1 VVVEK
6 MIAAQY
12 NHLLRDKM
20 PPAHA
25 LVPALAGCLMLVASL
40 LPWLRNSL
48 EGFSNAWGV
57 PVDLGWN
64 LHIAVINYGML
75 CLCGALSSL
84 LVAYACWK
92 PGGKGGA
99 MLPSST
105 LAAWLCLAPVL
116 LLLVQYLMV
125 DMGAVNQLAQQ
136 KIQMLLVEH
145 HYGYKVASPLL
156 PLTPFTVDISTFQG
170 RLVLLLDQLSMGFL
184 LPCASAWMLFDYKQS
199 KHTSLSIK
207 HRKRMVV
214 AGIVII
220 VILLWPGRAF
230 AGIVCE
236 KYARGLLAGG
246 NYAKA
251 LSWLDTAATLN
262 PTLNEV
268 AFYHVE
274 RGQALY
280 YLYPNQQSD
289 DSRVYLVF
297 SYQQQGDKFDVYQQ
311 IVALWYTDSN
321 PPSFVRD
328 EISLALEQLT
338 EGTGPLKTQ
347 DSTLDVN
354 PQALKNDEAALRY
367 LQLLVQVDPHNIY
380 GPYMIG
386 RIDYDV
392 HNYLAC
398 KEQMAMA
405 LQLSGDADF
414 QSSVYTY
421 MALSDAGLGDY
432 ASERALLLTAVRFDS
447 SYRNNT
453 AREELSGLR

>member
-1 VVVEK
+1 

-12 NHLLRDKM
+12 SRLFRDKM
-20 PPAHA
+20 PPARA
-25 LVPALAGCLMLVASL
+25 LVPALAGGLMLVASL

-48 EGFSNAWGV
+48 EGYSNAWGV

-75 CLCGALSSL
+75 CLCAALSSL

-92 PGGKGGA
+92 PERKGDY

-105 LAAWLCLAPVL
+105 LAAWLCLAPPL
-116 LLLVQYLMV
+116 LLLVQYVMV

-136 KIQMLLVEH
+136 KIQMLLVVS
-145 HYGYKVASPLL
+145 HYGYKVANQLL
-156 PLTPFTVDISTFQG
+156 PLKPFTVDISTFQG
-170 RLVLLLDQLSMGFL
+170 RLILLVDQLSVGFL
-184 LPCASAWMLFDYKQS
+184 LPCASAWMLFSYKQS
-199 KHTSLSIK
+199 KHTSPSIK
-207 HRKRMVV
+207 HRKRMVI

-220 VILLWPGRAF
+220 VLLLSPGRAF

-236 KYARGLLAGG
+236 KYARGLLVGG

-251 LSWLDTAATLN
+251 LSWMDAAATFN
-262 PTLNEV
+262 PSLNEV
-268 AFYHVE
+268 AFYHID

-280 YLYPNQQSD
+280 YLYPDQQSN
-289 DSRVYLVF
+289 DSRVYLAF
-297 SYQQQGDKFDVYQQ
+297 TYQQQGDKLDAYQQ
-311 IVALWYTDSN
+311 IVALWFTGSN

-328 EISLALEQLT
+328 EISLTLEQLT
-338 EGTGPLKTQ
+338 EGTGLLKTQ
-347 DSTLDVN
+347 DSTLDAN
-354 PQALKNDEAALRY
+354 PSALKHDEVAMLY
-367 LQLLVQVDPHNIY
+367 LQLLVQVDPRNIY
-380 GPYMIG
+380 GQYMIG

-392 HNYLAC
+392 HNYVAC
-398 KEQMAMA
+398 KEQMATA

-432 ASERALLLTAVRFDS
+432 ASERALLLAAVRFDP